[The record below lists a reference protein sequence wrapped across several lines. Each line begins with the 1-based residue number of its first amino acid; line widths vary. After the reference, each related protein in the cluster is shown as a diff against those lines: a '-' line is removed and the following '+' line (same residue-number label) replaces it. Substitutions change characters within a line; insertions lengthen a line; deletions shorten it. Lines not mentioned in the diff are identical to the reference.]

1 MEVLFL
7 VQVYRFRHWLADK
20 ADYKCSFRNKGTAG
34 FECKP
39 AVAAA
44 PAGPEGSEVEV
55 EVVFEPTAVGEGF
68 RDVLVLSSP
77 AGGEYECA
85 VVGRCLP
92 PKPQGPIDMVKV
104 RDPVAWELVAL
115 VCITVCAWGSK
126 QPSNQPLELQGG
138 LGQRQGGPL
147 RGYFRVAPV
156 WLHSC
161 MRFGMQ
167 AAAAVTQVV
176 LVLAR
181 PSGAE
186 DGCQSVDHPQADHV
200 MDSTR
205 CWSMGYQG
213 WLKLC
218 RRIL

>member
-1 MEVLFL
+1 M
-7 VQVYRFRHWLADK
+7 QVYRFRHWLAEK

-104 RDPVAWELVAL
+104 RDHVAGDLMNV
-115 VCITVCAWGSK
+115 VCITVSA
-126 QPSNQPLELQGG
+126 
-138 LGQRQGGPL
+138 
-147 RGYFRVAPV
+147 RG
-156 WLHSC
+156 
-161 MRFGMQ
+161 
-167 AAAAVTQVV
+167 
-176 LVLAR
+176 
-181 PSGAE
+181 
-186 DGCQSVDHPQADHV
+186 
-200 MDSTR
+200 
-205 CWSMGYQG
+205 MG
-213 WLKLC
+213 
-218 RRIL
+218 R

>member
-1 MEVLFL
+1 M
-7 VQVYRFRHWLADK
+7 QVYRFRHWLADK
-20 ADYKCSFRNKGTAG
+20 ADYKCSFRNKGMAG

-77 AGGEYECA
+77 AGGEYECP

-104 RDPVAWELVAL
+104 RGSLHGSLRNWSASLDPLV
-115 VCITVCAWGSK
+115 TGG
-126 QPSNQPLELQGG
+126 PSNGPPELGGFFGPTQGS
-138 LGQRQGGPL
+138 LL
-147 RGYFRVAPV
+147 RGCSRVAPV
-156 WLHSC
+156 LWHSC

-167 AAAAVTQVV
+167 DAAA
-176 LVLAR
+176 
-181 PSGAE
+181 
-186 DGCQSVDHPQADHV
+186 D
-200 MDSTR
+200 
-205 CWSMGYQG
+205 
-213 WLKLC
+213 
-218 RRIL
+218 